1 MAHAKPDQDA
11 ELDEDGIVVQKHR
24 SMVLVVVPAQD
35 FGDESLRYA
44 RSSLHNVHVGTRVV
58 STTYDQEVKGRLQ
71 DEFLVDG
78 LLADE
83 GMAAYSGL
91 LFAGGEGAA
100 RLADD
105 PDAVRLAREAAQAG
119 KLLATWGHGVEILA
133 RAGVLKGIKVTGDPS
148 VREAVQRAGGKY
160 TGRQLEKRGAV
171 VTARD
176 EAVGMRFGKALAEVV
191 GI

>member
-1 MAHAKPDQDA
+1 MAQAKPDQDA

-24 SMVLVVVPAQD
+24 SMVLVVVPARD

-119 KLLATWGHGVEILA
+119 KLLAAWGHGVEILA

-148 VREAVQRAGGKY
+148 VRASVERAGGKY
-160 TGRQLEKRGAV
+160 TGRQLEKRGTV

>member
-1 MAHAKPDQDA
+1 
-11 ELDEDGIVVQKHR
+11 
-24 SMVLVVVPAQD
+24 
-35 FGDESLRYA
+35 
-44 RSSLHNVHVGTRVV
+44 
-58 STTYDQEVKGRLQ
+58 
-71 DEFLVDG
+71 
-78 LLADE
+78 
-83 GMAAYSGL
+83 MAAYSGL

-119 KLLATWGHGVEILA
+119 KLLAAWGHGVEILA

>member
-105 PDAVRLAREAAQAG
+105 PDAVRLAREAALAG
-119 KLLATWGHGVEILA
+119 KLLAAWGHGVEILA

>member
-1 MAHAKPDQDA
+1 MAQARPDQDA

-24 SMVLVVVPAQD
+24 SMVLVVVPARD

-83 GMAAYSGL
+83 VMAGYSGL
-91 LFAGGEGAA
+91 IFAGGEGAA
-100 RLADD
+100 LLADD
-105 PDAVRLAREAAQAG
+105 SDAVRLAREAAQAG
-119 KLLATWGHGVEILA
+119 KLLAAWGHGVEILA
-133 RAGVLKGIKVTGDPS
+133 RAGVLKGVKVTGDPS
-148 VREAVQRAGGKY
+148 VRASVERAGGKY
-160 TGRQLEKRGAV
+160 TGRQLEKRGKV

-176 EAVGMRFGKALAEVV
+176 DAVGMRFGKALAEVV

>member
-83 GMAAYSGL
+83 SMAAYSGL

-100 RLADD
+100 HLADD

-119 KLLATWGHGVEILA
+119 KLLAAWGHGVEIHA
-133 RAGVLKGIKVTGDPS
+133 RAGVLKGVKVTGDPTVRDS
-148 VREAVQRAGGKY
+148 VERAGGKY